1 MVGITPDTTDAT
13 GRNHTIGVN
22 AGVETEMPLRW
33 YKASGDYEALST
45 PLAAANTRDY
55 LNCTSMGT
63 ASFYVTNSSY
73 TSASNSTSNGLI
85 FLDYI
90 RLVPEMI
97 DEND

>member
-1 MVGITPDTTDAT
+1 MVGITPDTTDAS
-13 GRNHTIGVN
+13 GRGHTIGVN

-33 YKASGDYEALST
+33 YKAAGDYEALST

-63 ASFYVTNSSY
+63 ACFYVTNSPY
-73 TSASNSTSNGLI
+73 TSVSNSTSNGLI